1 MKDLLKTIF
10 GTVSVAD
17 TSNKKT
23 LDKIDFY
30 KIFIH
35 TLVVSASAAV
45 VVLSEQFMKID
56 AGEWNV
62 ILIPVV
68 SATVVA
74 IQKWLKGVD
83 QKPE

>member
-10 GTVSVAD
+10 GTVSVPD
-17 TSNKKT
+17 TSPKKT
-23 LDKIDFY
+23 LDKVDWY

-35 TLVVSASAAV
+35 TMVVATSAAV
-45 VVLSEQFMKID
+45 VVLSEQVMKID

-68 SATVVA
+68 SAGVTA
-74 IQKWLKGVD
+74 IQKWLKENDVN
-83 QKPE
+83 PE